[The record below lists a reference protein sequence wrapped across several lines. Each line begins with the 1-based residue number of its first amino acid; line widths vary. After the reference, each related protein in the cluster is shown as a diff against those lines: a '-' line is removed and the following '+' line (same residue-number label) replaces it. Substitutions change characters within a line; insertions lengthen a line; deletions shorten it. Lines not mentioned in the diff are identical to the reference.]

1 MLTWIQITS
10 GRGPEECCWVVANV
24 VKQISKEGNEYNLK
38 ITVIDSEPGI
48 KNHTLKSAL
57 LAIEGDSTRM
67 IKFVHSWQGTI
78 QWIGK
83 SPFRPFHKRKNW
95 FVGVSIEN
103 PVKIQQ
109 LTKWHQNDIRIETMK
124 ASGPGGQ
131 HVNKTDSAV
140 RATHIPSK
148 LSCIAKEERSQSLNK
163 KLALSRLVKLLE
175 EQKEKKLEHKQQ
187 IRWNKH
193 NLLERG
199 NPVRVFKGSKFKFEN
214 RRL

>member
-10 GRGPEECCWVVANV
+10 GRGPEECCWVVANI
-24 VKQISKEGNEYNLK
+24 VKQISKEGNEHNLK
-38 ITVIDSEPGI
+38 TTVIHSVPGI
-48 KNHTLKSAL
+48 KPHTLKSAL
-57 LAIEGDSTRM
+57 MAIEGDGAKMT
-67 IKFVHSWQGTI
+67 KFVHSWEGTI
-78 QWIGK
+78 QWIGQ
-83 SPFRPFHKRKNW
+83 SPFRSFQKRKNW

-103 PVKIQQ
+103 PVKNQQ
-109 LTKWHQNDIRIETMK
+109 LKKWNQNEIKIETMK

-140 RATHIPSK
+140 RATYIPLK

-163 KLALSRLVKLLE
+163 KLALSRLICLLE
-175 EQKEKKLEHKQQ
+175 EQEEKKLEHKQQ
-187 IRWNKH
+187 IRWHKH

-199 NPVRVFKGSKFKFEN
+199 NPVRIFKGADFKFVN